1 VIGQADKLLVVVL
14 YHRPILSSDKEQRFL
29 VRYRLKWQYLAFRFE
44 QPRDNSWVVGKP
56 EVIRLL
62 PHCPSSRLNASASTH
77 FACSMRFL
85 RKTALRNRRA
95 IHGDGKAGIVTAAL
109 RRPVTGSILRYAIVA
124 LARRIKGAL

>member
-56 EVIRLL
+56 EVIDQV
-62 PHCPSSRLNASASTH
+62 PINALIGKVKYWEELV
-77 FACSMRFL
+77 RFPDY
-85 RKTALRNRRA
+85 TA
-95 IHGDGKAGIVTAAL
+95 KWT
-109 RRPVTGSILRYAIVA
+109 TGSQIQ
-124 LARRIKGAL
+124 